1 MPRPADKGTLLVN
14 FPDQMDEPSEELPRR
29 RSLIDETAR
38 ALRLAIA
45 RGTWVEF
52 LPGERELSRRFQV
65 SRPTLRAALEEL
77 SRDGEIERSPRQR
90 CRILNDRPRRRRR
103 IPRLIAAI
111 ASRPLL
117 AMPPSAV
124 VMVDELRTNLA
135 RAGFQ
140 LELIISPACFSRKPE
155 RALRELTSRTAA
167 AAWITFGS
175 REPMQR
181 WFHRSGLPCLV
192 AGSCDGNIPL
202 PSVDLDYRAA
212 CRHAGGILRKK
223 GHRHVLLCLP
233 EGATGGEAESEAGLR
248 EALSGKEAPLL
259 TVLHHDGS
267 PDHLLSQLDA
277 TLRSTPRPTG
287 ILVARAVH
295 VLTVLTHLLKTG
307 FRLPRDLALIS
318 RDDEAFLGHLSPLV
332 ARYTVDPALL
342 PRKLSAAALK
352 LAESGTVPP
361 HAIRLI
367 PRFIPGETL

>member
-1 MPRPADKGTLLVN
+1 
-14 FPDQMDEPSEELPRR
+14 MDDPSDELPRR
-29 RSLIDETAR
+29 VSLAAETAR

-45 RGTWVEF
+45 RGTWVDF
-52 LPGERELSRRFQV
+52 LPGERELSQRLQV
-65 SRPTLRAALEEL
+65 SRPTLRAALAEL
-77 SRDGEIERSPRQR
+77 ERDGEIERSARSR
-90 CRILNDRPRRRRR
+90 CRLLKRDRPQKRRRH
-103 IPRLIAAI
+103 PRLIAAI
-111 ASRPLL
+111 ASHPLL

-124 VMVDELRTNLA
+124 VMVDELRTNLS
-135 RAGFQ
+135 RAGFHF
-140 LELIISPACFSRKPE
+140 EVFVSPACFSRKPE

-192 AGSCDGNIPL
+192 AGSCDGEIPL

-212 CRHAGGILRKK
+212 CRHAGGLFRKK

-248 EALSGKEAPLL
+248 EGLSGEGAPSL
-259 TVLHHDGS
+259 TVLRHDGS
-267 PDHLLSQLDA
+267 PDHLLAQLDA
-277 TLRSTPRPTG
+277 ILRQPQPPSG

-295 VLTVLTHLLKTG
+295 VLPVLTHLLKSG
-307 FRLPRDLALIS
+307 FRLPQDIALIA
-318 RDDEAFLGHLSPLV
+318 RDDEAFLAHLTPRIS
-332 ARYTVDPALL
+332 RYTVDPALF
-342 PRKLSAAALK
+342 PRKLSLAALK

-367 PRFIPGETL
+367 PRFVSGETI